1 MERKD
6 KILTQE
12 EYSQIRAEITQL
24 EMEQALKG
32 VNHSERIKELKE
44 SIGAE

>member
-12 EYSQIRAEITQL
+12 EYAEIQA
-24 EMEQALKG
+24 EIIRIRMEASMSG
-32 VNHSERIKELKE
+32 AVNSEKIKELEAK
-44 SIGAE
+44 IT